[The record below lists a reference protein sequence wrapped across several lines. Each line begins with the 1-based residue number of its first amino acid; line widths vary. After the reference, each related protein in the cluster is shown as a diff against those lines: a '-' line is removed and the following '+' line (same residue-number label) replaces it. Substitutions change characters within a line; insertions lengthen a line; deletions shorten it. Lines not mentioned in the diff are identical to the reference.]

1 MVEQKW
7 ISLSKNLATKS
18 KNIIKANETLRNP
31 DGTHRKKGAQTHNI
45 TYEDILEVLENQE
58 FKCAYTNLPLVP
70 EYGKAGTQ
78 LYEPYHPLAPSLDR
92 LDNSIGYEL
101 GNLQVCIRLFNLGF
115 GAYKGEK
122 DWILEELYGT
132 RSI

>member
-7 ISLSKNLATKS
+7 ITLSKNLATKS
-18 KNIIKANETLRNP
+18 KATIKANETLRNP
-31 DGTHRKKGAQTHNI
+31 DGTHRKKGAQTHSI
-45 TYEDILEVLENQE
+45 TYEDILQVLENQN

-70 EYGKAGTQ
+70 EYGKAGTD
-78 LYEPYHPLAPSLDR
+78 LYEPYHPLAHSLDG

-115 GAYKGEK
+115 SAYKGNKEQ
-122 DWILEELYGT
+122 ILEKLYGR